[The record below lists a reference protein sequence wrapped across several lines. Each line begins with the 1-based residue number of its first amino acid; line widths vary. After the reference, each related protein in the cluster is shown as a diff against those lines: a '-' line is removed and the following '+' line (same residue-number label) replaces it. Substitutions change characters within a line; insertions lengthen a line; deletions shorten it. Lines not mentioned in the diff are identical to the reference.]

1 MLYFSRITVSSL
13 GRAVREFRVWRA
25 GPALHERS
33 PLMFKKTELD
43 EFRAILVSLRARLQG
58 DVEQLTDGALDK
70 GVGGGDSKSPTH
82 IAELGTEAYEQEF
95 ALSLVENEREVLEEI
110 TTALKRVGDG
120 TFGLCEGCVDE
131 GRPPSKSMIPKARL
145 RAIPYARFCVNCAR
159 KREELS
165 L

>member
-1 MLYFSRITVSSL
+1 
-13 GRAVREFRVWRA
+13 
-25 GPALHERS
+25 
-33 PLMFKKTELD
+33 MFKKKELD
-43 EFRAILVSLRARLQG
+43 EFRAMLVAYRARLQG
-58 DVEQLTDGALDK
+58 DVEQLTVGALDK
-70 GVGGGDSKSPTH
+70 GAAGADSKSPTH

-95 ALSLVENEREVLEEI
+95 ALSRVEDEQEVLQEI
-110 TTALKRVGDG
+110 TSALKRVQDG